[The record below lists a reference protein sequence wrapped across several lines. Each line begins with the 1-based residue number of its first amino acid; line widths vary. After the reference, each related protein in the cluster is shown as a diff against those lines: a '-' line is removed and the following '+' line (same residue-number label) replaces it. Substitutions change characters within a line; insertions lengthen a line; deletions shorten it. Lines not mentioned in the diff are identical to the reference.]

1 MLFNDCGNF
10 IDEIEFRMKDSRS
23 EKKRENAIKRMK
35 STIEYTQT
43 NSLID
48 KQETFKGQKENL
60 NEISQLTNLKLQY
73 EAEMYD

>member
-43 NSLID
+43 NSLMD